1 MDNKGFVMM
10 EETYSQDQSIDQD
23 TESNEHDHHR
33 NDANI
38 DQNDSPEFCS
48 SSISSSSLT
57 SFNEDDFDLININ
70 RSITLCQ
77 DVYPKIDDDSL
88 VMKRKTDC
96 FDSLQNYYRRKRKN
110 FTIESTIFAYVPI
123 LNWLPKYDFRRK
135 LLWDFIAG
143 CTVLALNIPQGLA
156 YSHLAGVKPNI
167 GLYVSLFPVLIYVI
181 FGTSRHISIGTFA
194 VISIACKDVLENFE
208 LDEGI
213 DFDKPKL
220 FNDETNGVALQP
232 IDVLTALCLLVG
244 IIQFC
249 LGLLKMG
256 LMSIIL
262 SDHLTSAFVV
272 SSSIHVFTNQIF
284 GILGIE
290 SSDDEEYQLPLPL
303 DIINAYI
310 RFFQRIKNIQ
320 WPTLYL
326 SSICL
331 ALLLSCKYLIEPFL
345 KRKLGLKNLA
355 LPIDIFLV
363 IIVTLISYLMDFN
376 VKYGI
381 NIIPEIPTGFAGM
394 PKVPNL
400 SLMTQMIPGAIMIC
414 LISYAFT
421 YSLGKMYSKQYGY
434 KINANQELIALG
446 LANIFSSFFLCY
458 PCCASLSRSSVQERV
473 GGRSQLVNLFSC
485 CFMVFILFFLS
496 KYLHTLPKCVLACII
511 TVAIYPIICRITEF
525 KQAWNS
531 SKLDGILWIVTFW
544 IVLFFGV
551 GHGLLYSV
559 GFALFIL
566 LVRLIVPTLILKYR
580 FKDTEIF
587 VESNPNHFK
596 TDRENFMFCLTESSD
611 SKIVFEY
618 QGPLIFI
625 NALIFRTKFF
635 SMIGC
640 FIVEL
645 YERESSFC
653 SKTKTSKF
661 PIDTIKKKS
670 KKRTI
675 ILDCSR
681 MIYIDAKGI
690 EAIQE
695 IAKLLARNDAKLV
708 LAACSELIYEKLER
722 FHFFKEFDR
731 MNCYITVIDAII
743 DNPIGHHHHHHNHLH
758 HQHSSVDEIQ
768 INGLDQI
775 KSIK

>member
-23 TESNEHDHHR
+23 TESNDHDHHR

-244 IIQFC
+244 IIQVI
-249 LGLLKMG
+249 LLYVC
-256 LMSIIL
+256 IY
-262 SDHLTSAFVV
+262 HLTSAFVV
-272 SSSIHVFTNQIF
+272 SSSIH
-284 GILGIE
+284 
-290 SSDDEEYQLPLPL
+290 
-303 DIINAYI
+303 
-310 RFFQRIKNIQ
+310 
-320 WPTLYL
+320 
-326 SSICL
+326 
-331 ALLLSCKYLIEPFL
+331 
-345 KRKLGLKNLA
+345 RKLGLKNLA

-376 VKYGI
+376 VKY
-381 NIIPEIPTGFAGM
+381 
-394 PKVPNL
+394 VPNL

-559 GFALFIL
+559 GFAL
-566 LVRLIVPTLILKYR
+566 PTLILKYR